1 MMPATHGPLLVN
13 LAIFGGVGVAAWFL
27 VIYFWPRI
35 ILSIFKRAI
44 LVTGGAQSC

>member
-1 MMPATHGPLLVN
+1 MMHTAQEHLLVN
-13 LAIFGGVGVAAWFL
+13 LVIFGGVGVAAWFL